1 MATYN
6 LHAGHAAVGC
16 GAVGA
21 VSVLNESVEDRKVK
35 DIVIKYLRQAGNTVY
50 DCTEDNG
57 TASQVLN
64 SIVRKCNSHN
74 VDLDISIHFNAGAN
88 RPYCDG
94 VTTGTE
100 VYIYNTQSTNALNA
114 ANRIAA
120 KIAGIGF
127 KNRGVKCRRDL
138 YYLNN
143 TRAQALLIEVCF
155 VDDGDDANLYNAN
168 IDRIG
173 KSIAEG
179 IMNVNIPDP
188 VPIPKPKTVDGGVYR
203 LYNPNAGQHFYTIS
217 VSERNNLIDAGWGYE
232 GVGWIAPKSGDV
244 VCRMYNPNTGEH
256 FYTLSGSEID
266 NLVRAGWKREGM
278 AFRSDKNKKIPV
290 YRLYSG
296 NEHFYTPSEIER
308 NNLKSLGWKDEG
320 IAFYGI

>member
-6 LHAGHAAVGC
+6 VHAGHAAVGC
-16 GAVGA
+16 GAIGA

-35 DIVIKYLRQAGNTVY
+35 DIVIKYLRESGNTVY

-57 TASQVLN
+57 SASQVLS

-100 VYIYNTQSTNALNA
+100 VYIYNPQSTRALDA

-120 KIAGIGF
+120 KISSIGF

-143 TRAQALLIEVCF
+143 TKAQALLIEVCF

-168 IDRIG
+168 IDKIG
-173 KSIAEG
+173 KYIAEG
-179 IMNVNIPDP
+179 IMNRNVPTP
-188 VPIPKPKTVDGGVYR
+188 VPVPKPKNVDGGVYR
-203 LYNPNAGQHFYTIS
+203 LYNPNAGQHFFTIS
-217 VSERNNLIDAGWGYE
+217 AGEIDKLIDSGWGYE
-232 GVGWIAPKSGDV
+232 GVGWIAPKSGAG
-244 VCRMYNPNTGEH
+244 VCRLYNPNSGEH
-256 FYTLSGSEID
+256 FFTTSVSEKD
-266 NLVRAGWKREGM
+266 SLVKAGWKFEGIEFYSGGSKEVRRM
-278 AFRSDKNKKIPV
+278 
-290 YRLYSG
+290 YSG
-296 NEHFYTPSEIER
+296 NEHFFTTSKPEMD
-308 NNLKSLGWKDEG
+308 NLKANGWKDEG
-320 IAFYGI
+320 VAFYAIR

>member
-6 LHAGHAAVGC
+6 VHAGHAAVGQ
-16 GAVGA
+16 GATGA
-21 VSVLNESVEDRKVK
+21 ASILNESVEDRKIK
-35 DIVIKYLRQAGNTVY
+35 DLVIRYLREAGNTVY
-50 DCTEDNG
+50 DCTVDSG
-57 TASQVLN
+57 SASQVLRG
-64 SIVRKCNSHN
+64 IVQKCNSHN

-100 VYIYNTQSTNALNA
+100 VYIYNPQSKRAQGA

-120 KIAGIGF
+120 KISSIGF

-155 VDDGDDANLYNAN
+155 VDDGDDAKLYNQN
-168 IDRIG
+168 VEKIG
-173 KSIAEG
+173 KYIAEG
-179 IMNVNIPDP
+179 IMNRNVPDP
-188 VPIPKPKTVDGGVYR
+188 VPIPKPKNVDGGVYR
-203 LYNPNAGQHFYTIS
+203 LYNPNAGQHFFTIS
-217 VSERNNLIDAGWGYE
+217 ATERDNLLSHGWGYE
-232 GVGWIAPKSGDV
+232 GVGWIAPKSGTAV
-244 VCRMYNPNTGEH
+244 HRLYNPNSGEH
-256 FYTLSGSEID
+256 FFTVSVFERD
-266 NLVRAGWKREGM
+266 NLVKAGWKSEDVG
-278 AFRSDKNKKIPV
+278 FYSDNTKKKPI

-296 NEHFYTPSEIER
+296 DEHFFTVSQAEK
-308 NNLKSLGWKDEG
+308 NNLMNNGWKEEG